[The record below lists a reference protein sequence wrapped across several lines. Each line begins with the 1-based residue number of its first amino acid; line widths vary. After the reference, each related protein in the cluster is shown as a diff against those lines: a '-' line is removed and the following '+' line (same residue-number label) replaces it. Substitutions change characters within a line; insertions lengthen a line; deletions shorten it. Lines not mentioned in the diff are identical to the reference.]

1 MPEPDLII
9 RRLIEHRFEF
19 VLIGGLAAVVHGVTL
34 TTRDADICCSFEFD
48 NLVRLQGILADLH
61 PVHRITPQ
69 RLPFE
74 FEEGL
79 FRRLQNLYLST
90 DLGTL
95 DCLSTVLGLGDFEQV
110 KQQSLELRLWGGS
123 CRILTI
129 DALIRAK
136 QATDRP
142 HDRQTI
148 DQLRVIQAR
157 QATPPVT

>member
-48 NLVRLQGILADLH
+48 NLVRLHGILADLH

-157 QATPPVT
+157 QAIPPVT